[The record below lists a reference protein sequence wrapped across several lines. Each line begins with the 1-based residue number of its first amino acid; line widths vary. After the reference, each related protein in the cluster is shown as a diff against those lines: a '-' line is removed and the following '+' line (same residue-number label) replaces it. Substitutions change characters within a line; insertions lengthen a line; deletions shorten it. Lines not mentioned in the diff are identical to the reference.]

1 MNRRRFLS
9 EVERLSVGLAAS
21 SARLPLVGCGGRSY
35 VRGVVTDNRLHVPVA
50 LLDSGGTD
58 LLVEAPRQ
66 RWPLLVVRH
75 ADGRLTTVSTRCMH
89 RGCQVDPVADRLVCP
104 CHGSEYTREGAVLKG
119 PTRAPLHRFAT
130 RIEGEEIV
138 IDLNRLEGV

>member
-21 SARLPLVGCGGRSY
+21 SVLLPLVGCGGRSY
-35 VRGVVTDNRLHVPVA
+35 VRGVVTDNHLHVPA
-50 LLDSGGTD
+50 TLFEPGITE
-58 LLVEAPRQ
+58 LLVEAPNQ
-66 RWPLLVVRH
+66 RWPFLVVRH
-75 ADGRLTTVSTRCMH
+75 DDGRLTTVSTRCMH

-130 RIEGEEIV
+130 RIVGEEIV